1 MTVSHLPSPVSQPEA
16 FGKVAVL
23 MGGWSAERQVSLW
36 SGEGVTQ
43 ALQGRGIDAHGVD
56 VSAPEQL
63 FTLKAQGYSR
73 VFNILH
79 GTGGEDGTV
88 QAILD
93 LQGLPYPGSGVLAS
107 ALAMDKLTTKRVWKA
122 EGLPTPDFRVLAS
135 LADAHA
141 AAKVFGYPHIIKPAA
156 DGSSVGVSKVK
167 SADQIDAA
175 FALARGDD
183 PVSRLPAQVPR
194 AVMAEQ
200 FIGRAGRN
208 DEYTCPI
215 LLGQAL
221 PVIRIEPDGEFYDFH
236 AKYIS
241 NETRYHCPSG
251 LDAAFEKDVQALCL
265 KAFQLSGC
273 RHWGRVDFLMGEDG
287 RPQLLELNTLP
298 GMTSHSLVPM
308 AAKAVGIDY
317 AELCW
322 RLLEATL

>member
-1 MTVSHLPSPVSQPEA
+1 MSTTTRPA
-16 FGKVAVL
+16 DFGKVAVL

-36 SGEGVTQ
+36 SGEGIVK
-43 ALQGRGIDAHGVD
+43 ALQSRGVDAHGVD
-56 VSAPEQL
+56 VSSPEQL
-63 FTLKAQGYSR
+63 FMLKAEGYAR

-93 LQGLPYPGSGVLAS
+93 LLGLPYPGSGVLAS

-135 LADAHA
+135 QAEAHA
-141 AAKVFGYPHIIKPAA
+141 AAEAFGYPFIIKPAA

-167 SADQIDAA
+167 TAEQIDAA
-175 FALARGDD
+175 YALALGEADR
-183 PVSRLPAQVPR
+183 V
-194 AVMAEQ
+194 VMAEQ
-200 FIGRAGRN
+200 FIGRAGKN
-208 DEYTCPI
+208 DEFTCPI
-215 LLGQAL
+215 LLGRAL
-221 PVIRIEPDGEFYDFH
+221 PVIRIEPDGEFYDYN

-241 NETRYHCPSG
+241 NDTRYHCPSG
-251 LDAAFEKDVQALCL
+251 LEAGFEAQVQALCL
-265 KAFQLSGC
+265 KAFALAGC

>member
-1 MTVSHLPSPVSQPEA
+1 MSTTTNPA
-16 FGKVAVL
+16 DFGKVAVL

-36 SGEGVTQ
+36 SGEGITK
-43 ALQGRGIDAHGVD
+43 ALQSRGVDAHGVD
-56 VSAPEQL
+56 VSSPEQL
-63 FTLKAQGYSR
+63 FTLKAEGYAR

-88 QAILD
+88 QALLD
-93 LQGLPYPGSGVLAS
+93 LQGLRYPGSGVLAS

-122 EGLPTPDFRVLAS
+122 EGLPTPDFRVLES
-135 LADAHA
+135 LAAAQA
-141 AAKVFGYPHIIKPAA
+141 AAAAFGYPCIIKPAA

-167 SADQIDAA
+167 SADQVEAA
-175 FALARGDD
+175 WQLARGDD
-183 PVSRLPAQVPR
+183 GERV
-194 AVMAEQ
+194 VMAEQ
-200 FIGRAGRN
+200 FIGRAGKN
-208 DEYTCPI
+208 DEFTCPI
-215 LLGQAL
+215 LLGRAL
-221 PVIRIEPDGEFYDFH
+221 PVIRIEPPGEFYDYH
-236 AKYIS
+236 AKYLS
-241 NETRYHCPSG
+241 DDTRYHCPAG
-251 LDAAFEKDVQALCL
+251 LDAGFEAEVQALCL
-265 KAFQLSGC
+265 RAFALAGC

>member
-1 MTVSHLPSPVSQPEA
+1 MNAVTDPRV
-16 FGKVAVL
+16 FGQVAVL

-36 SGEGVTQ
+36 SGEGVVA
-43 ALQGRGIDAHGVD
+43 ALKSRGVDASGVD
-56 VSAPEQL
+56 VSSPEQL
-63 FTLKAQGYSR
+63 FGLKGEGYAR

-93 LQGLPYPGSGVLAS
+93 LLGLPYPGSGVLAS

-122 EGLPTPDFRVLAS
+122 EGLPTPDFRVLESA
-135 LADAHA
+135 ADAHA
-141 AAKVFGYPHIIKPAA
+141 AAKVFGYPFIIKPAA
-156 DGSSVGVSKVK
+156 DGSSVGVTKVK

-175 FALARGDD
+175 YSLARGTGVDA
-183 PVSRLPAQVPR
+183 PAGGPR
-194 AVMAEQ
+194 VVMAEQ

-208 DEYTCPI
+208 DEFTCPI
-215 LLGQAL
+215 LLGEAL

-236 AKYIS
+236 AKYVS
-241 NETRYHCPSG
+241 NDTRYHCPSG
-251 LDAAFEKDVQALCL
+251 LDAGFEREAQALCL
-265 KAFQLSGC
+265 RAFALAGC
-273 RHWGRVDFLMGEDG
+273 RHWGRVDFLIGEDG

-317 AELCW
+317 AQLCW
-322 RLLEATL
+322 NLLEATL